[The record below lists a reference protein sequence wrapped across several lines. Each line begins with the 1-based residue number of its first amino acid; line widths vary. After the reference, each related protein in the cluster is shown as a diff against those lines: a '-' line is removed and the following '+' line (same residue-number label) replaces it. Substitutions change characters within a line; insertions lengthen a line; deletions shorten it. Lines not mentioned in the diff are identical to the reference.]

1 MEYFYV
7 KAAALQKYLYGCK
20 EGAVRQRG
28 GGCVR
33 EKRKKKVFHSN
44 ALNTLTM
51 LERLAWLIPV
61 YFLVKDVITGWDAY
75 KVVLE
80 DDPTFEVIVA
90 LILLTIFLLVAKSGF
105 WFVLVRV
112 ALHCAKK
119 QIMKN
124 STFITAADF
133 DYYRDKLTGISP
145 GEISLL
151 VDLKIEP
158 QKDVAACILKYES
171 MRLLREENGRYDLI
185 TDDLTDSRLRPS
197 DRFLIQS
204 LCGGTYDAGAARKW
218 QEFAQDEAIAS
229 GYLTRKGANT
239 EKKKKPCV
247 GCLVPILLFMGLAIL
262 MYRMMPDMDAYSA
275 FLDSMPPDISF
286 KEQVQVIRDHPEY
299 YGILIQTVVFFFLL
313 LLLLGTPFFAIAAG
327 IAGKSST
334 ARFKRTELGNEMA
347 EYVYG
352 MKNFIHDF
360 SNLSEADK
368 GQVVLWDDYLIYAVV
383 LEENQQIVDE
393 IMQRRRRR

>member
-1 MEYFYV
+1 MEYFHV
-7 KAAALQKYLYGCK
+7 KAAALQKYLYGC
-20 EGAVRQRG
+20 
-28 GGCVR
+28 
-33 EKRKKKVFHSN
+33 
-44 ALNTLTM
+44 
-51 LERLAWLIPV
+51 
-61 YFLVKDVITGWDAY
+61 
-75 KVVLE
+75 
-80 DDPTFEVIVA
+80 
-90 LILLTIFLLVAKSGF
+90 
-105 WFVLVRV
+105 
-112 ALHCAKK
+112 
-119 QIMKN
+119 
-124 STFITAADF
+124 
-133 DYYRDKLTGISP
+133 
-145 GEISLL
+145 
-151 VDLKIEP
+151 
-158 QKDVAACILKYES
+158 KDVAACILKYES

-218 QEFAQDEAIAS
+218 QELAQDEAIAS

-247 GCLVPILLFMGLAIL
+247 GCLVPILLFVGLAVL

-275 FLDSMPPDISF
+275 FLDSIPPDISF

-327 IAGKSST
+327 IAAKSST

-368 GQVVLWDDYLIYAVV
+368 GQVVLWDDYLIYAVD

-393 IMQRRRRR
+393 IMQRRRRG